1 MGFSE
6 QCEAHVLTNRQ
17 KIFTV
22 SWIDPNIRT
31 KYLGSGNPMNPLQDI
46 ILIVTPK
53 INPDLLFPH
62 SYVKKEILWK
72 INIFLIIS
80 NNNFSCKNI
89 KNK

>member
-1 MGFSE
+1 
-6 QCEAHVLTNRQ
+6 
-17 KIFTV
+17 
-22 SWIDPNIRT
+22 
-31 KYLGSGNPMNPLQDI
+31 MNPLQDI